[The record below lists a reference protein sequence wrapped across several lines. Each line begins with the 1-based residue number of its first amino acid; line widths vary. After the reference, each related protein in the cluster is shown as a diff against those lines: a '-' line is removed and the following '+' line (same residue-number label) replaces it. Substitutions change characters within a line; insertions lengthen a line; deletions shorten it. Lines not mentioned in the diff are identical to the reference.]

1 MDIPHCLSIHPVR
14 GIWVTFGYWECLYG
28 HLFLEKEMATHSSIV
43 AWKIPRTEKPGGIQ
57 SMGSRRVGQS
67 NFHFHHFTLF
77 KEATQFYIPTRT
89 VWASSFPHPD
99 QYLLFPIKI
108 YTLFWIWIEGYYA
121 KWISQRQTNTVRS
134 LLYVESKKHNKLVNI
149 TKKKQTHRWN
159 ELVATRGLREGWATR
174 MGCDA
179 RAAVCT
185 AGYKGSL

>member
-1 MDIPHCLSIHPVR
+1 MDICSWRRKWQPTPVLLPGKSHGQR
-14 GIWVTFGYWECLYG
+14 SLVGYNPWGPE
-28 HLFLEKEMATHSSIV
+28 
-43 AWKIPRTEKPGGIQ
+43 
-57 SMGSRRVGQS
+57 VGQS

-89 VWASSFPHPD
+89 VWGSSFPHPH

-159 ELVATRGLREGWATR
+159 ELVATRGLRERWATR